1 MAELPPPDS
10 DDNKIEGYCRTEDV
24 FAALEHYLN
33 PKFLQ
38 RILET
43 VPNHD
48 VRSGCARSIGTNNLL
63 THPQLTDEP
72 LSVSQTGASSDQST
86 FRDRSIS
93 SFTRARSS
101 GPRRSPSAPES
112 IQSSVPMWLGFVRPY
127 QNYRSLPV
135 RQRDTHGECSAPS
148 SRQNTP
154 AGAAGLADSTRDDAT
169 TQDKST
175 AEEPA
180 HFSKNPT
187 ISPSASVFGPSGLS
201 DTIDSSAD
209 ESSAAI

>member
-1 MAELPPPDS
+1 
-10 DDNKIEGYCRTEDV
+10 
-24 FAALEHYLN
+24 
-33 PKFLQ
+33 
-38 RILET
+38 
-43 VPNHD
+43 
-48 VRSGCARSIGTNNLL
+48 
-63 THPQLTDEP
+63 
-72 LSVSQTGASSDQST
+72 
-86 FRDRSIS
+86 
-93 SFTRARSS
+93 
-101 GPRRSPSAPES
+101 
-112 IQSSVPMWLGFVRPY
+112 MWLGFVRPY